1 MPMVLNNKVQVNL
14 KELHRTVNDYAE
26 ERRIYEDLIS
36 FELKTERDSSYRQL
50 FHPSWGSSV

>member
-1 MPMVLNNKVQVNL
+1 MVLNNKVQVNL